1 MKVVMLWL
9 LLMSAQL
16 PAEDFAYDKN
26 IALGYASS
34 LAKDIV
40 RLDMPDY
47 SGEFDF
53 SNADVYSIVDK
64 KGRKFVFVSFLPAK
78 TDGFFLIVTE
88 ICGFDGLGLQR
99 YSFADYGIHAG
110 DPAEFRDGIKGSQ
123 KDSDLD
129 IPVGCPAW
137 FTERE
142 FTQP

>member
-1 MKVVMLWL
+1 MKVVMLLL
-9 LLMSAQL
+9 LLMSADL

-26 IALGYASS
+26 IALHYAKS

-40 RLDMPDY
+40 RLDMPDL
-47 SGEFDF
+47 SGNVDF

-64 KGRKFVFVSFLPAK
+64 KGRKFVFVSFVSVK
-78 TDGFFLIVTE
+78 RDGFFLIVAE

-99 YSFADYGIHAG
+99 YSLADYGIHAG
-110 DPAEFRDGIKGSQ
+110 DPAVYRNNITGSP